1 MNANSTDTIQRAIE
15 IMKIDLFLSLV
26 NLSGDE
32 KTDFFFRT
40 LVLEGCPAEAIINT
54 IKKASEKFKED
65 NE

>member
-32 KTDFFFRT
+32 KADFFFRT
-40 LVLEGCPAEAIINT
+40 LVLEGCPAEAIIKT
-54 IKKASEKFKED
+54 FEKMKNYKE
-65 NE
+65 EHEE